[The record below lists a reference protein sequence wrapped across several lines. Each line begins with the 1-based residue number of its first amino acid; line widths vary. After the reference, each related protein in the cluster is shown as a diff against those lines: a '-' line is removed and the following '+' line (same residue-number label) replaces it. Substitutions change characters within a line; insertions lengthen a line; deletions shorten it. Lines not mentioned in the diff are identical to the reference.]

1 MFLFTNYVP
10 DVQSRYDMGGRVL
23 YLVAVNIIINF
34 LVLIAILVKKI
45 YTIVRL
51 WLIKRHNRIEGEKAI
66 IRRAL
71 KASQERESLRKSKL
85 LELEDS
91 DSNDADLCRD
101 YYNDVFLEDTP
112 VNVKQEASMIV
123 RQKKQLDPL
132 GIYCYSESSKTV
144 QKEKQN
150 ANESSLYS
158 KSNRNSVLGD
168 SESDSFE
175 RFADLS

>member
-45 YTIVRL
+45 YTIMRL

-85 LELEDS
+85 LELQASES
-91 DSNDADLCRD
+91 MDAD
-101 YYNDVFLEDTP
+101 FFEDTP
-112 VNVKQEASMIV
+112 VKIKHEASMMV
-123 RQKKQLDPL
+123 RQKNQLDPL
-132 GIYCYSESSKTV
+132 GIFCYSERSNSV

-150 ANESSLYS
+150 AYDSSLYS
-158 KSNRNSVLGD
+158 NSNRNSVLGD

>member
-101 YYNDVFLEDTP
+101 SP

-158 KSNRNSVLGD
+158 KSNRNSVLGN